1 MKRLYRSKKEVK
13 IAGVCSG
20 MGDYFE
26 KDPVIFRLLFLI
38 SFFLAGPFLYI
49 IAWIIIPTEDA
60 LEEEKVEET
69 TIEDLETQD
78 STQEEVVVEEKNE
91 ETASASKEEKV
102 DITQF
107 MNQLSNEQFDGW
119 DLECIVPGER
129 IELTNSKVPSGYT
142 DTPWNLVIQ
151 PSEEG
156 IMVEKENIGMDE
168 FDYLCGLSKDDME
181 KKSYE
186 DNSRILKEKIKLEG
200 NLYLCFCA
208 DTTCEEFNSGSSC
221 INIPS

>member
-1 MKRLYRSKKEVK
+1 M
-13 IAGVCSG
+13 
-20 MGDYFE
+20 
-26 KDPVIFRLLFLI
+26 
-38 SFFLAGPFLYI
+38 
-49 IAWIIIPTEDA
+49 
-60 LEEEKVEET
+60 
-69 TIEDLETQD
+69 
-78 STQEEVVVEEKNE
+78 
-91 ETASASKEEKV
+91 

-107 MNQLSNEQFDGW
+107 MNQLANEQFDGW
-119 DLECIVPGER
+119 DLECIVPEER

-142 DTPWNLVIQ
+142 ETPWNLVIQ

-168 FDYLCGLSKDDME
+168 IDYLCGLSKDDME
-181 KKSYE
+181 NKSYE
-186 DNSRILKEKIKLEG
+186 ENSTILKKKIKLEG